1 MKSMLNVG
9 TCVGIR
15 EDIVYAGF
23 RDGKMVGVQIGG
35 KKGKWEVQAHKGAVT
50 TIYMQSKDYILTGG

>member
-23 RDGKMVGVQIGG
+23 RDGKMVGV
-35 KKGKWEVQAHKGAVT
+35 
-50 TIYMQSKDYILTGG
+50 

>member
-1 MKSMLNVG
+1 MRSIKGSNVQVLDMKSMLNVG

-23 RDGKMVGVQIGG
+23 RDGKMVGV
-35 KKGKWEVQAHKGAVT
+35 
-50 TIYMQSKDYILTGG
+50 